1 MQDSGRTTIMG
12 KTFNW
17 NSDDRDF
24 YWYGVSGQSNLH
36 PQYAR
41 YTTVNEYVDVSSGTY
56 KFKSADAQGMDGE
69 MLNFLFVL
77 QI

>member
-1 MQDSGRTTIMG
+1 MG

-56 KFKSADAQGMDGE
+56 KFKSADAQGDGWE
-69 MLNFLFVL
+69 CSIFSLFCEYE
-77 QI
+77 